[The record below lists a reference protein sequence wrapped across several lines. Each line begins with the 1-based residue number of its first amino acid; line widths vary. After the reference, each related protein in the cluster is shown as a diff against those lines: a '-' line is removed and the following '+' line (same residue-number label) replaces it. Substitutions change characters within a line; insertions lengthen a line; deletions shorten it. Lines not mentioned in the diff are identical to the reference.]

1 MKEIRTRIAPA
12 PTGYFHLGVARTAL
26 FNFLFARKNKGKFI
40 LRIDDTDKERSKKE

>member
-26 FNFLFARKNKGKFI
+26 FNSQMKITSWR
-40 LRIDDTDKERSKKE
+40 RSNSGSN